1 MVQKDIFTV
10 IQAKVGCDRR
20 TELPY
25 HKREI
30 WQEIKK
36 LPLAAYPLNQLEE
49 FSHFVFDVDY
59 AVLVGI
65 LSELKGRDLSLC
77 MK

>member
-1 MVQKDIFTV
+1 MVQKDIFTEM
-10 IQAKVGCDRR
+10 QAKIGCDRR

-25 HKREI
+25 YKREI

-36 LPLAAYPLNQLEE
+36 LLLAAYPLNQLEE

-59 AVLVGI
+59 PVLVGI

>member
-1 MVQKDIFTV
+1 MVQKDIFTEM
-10 IQAKVGCDRR
+10 QAKIGCDRR

-30 WQEIKK
+30 LQEIKK
-36 LPLAAYPLNQLEE
+36 QPLAAYPLHQLEE

-59 AVLVGI
+59 PVLVGI

>member
-1 MVQKDIFTV
+1 MVQKDIFTE
-10 IQAKVGCDRR
+10 IQAKIGCDRR

-36 LPLAAYPLNQLEE
+36 LSLAAYPLNQLEE

-59 AVLVGI
+59 PVLVGI
-65 LSELKGRDLSLC
+65 LTELKGRDLSLC

>member
-10 IQAKVGCDRR
+10 IQAKIGCDRR
-20 TELPY
+20 IELPY

-36 LPLAAYPLNQLEE
+36 LPLSCLSAEPIRRIFPLC
-49 FSHFVFDVDY
+49 
-59 AVLVGI
+59 I
-65 LSELKGRDLSLC
+65 
-77 MK
+77 

>member
-1 MVQKDIFTV
+1 MNKDIFKDM
-10 IQAKVGCDRR
+10 ISCVGCANIS
-20 TELPY
+20 ELPY

-49 FSHFVFDVDY
+49 FSHFAFDVDY

>member
-1 MVQKDIFTV
+1 MVQKDIFTEV
-10 IQAKVGCDRR
+10 QAKIGCDRR

-36 LPLAAYPLNQLEE
+36 LPLAAYPPNQLEE

-59 AVLVGI
+59 AVLAGI
-65 LSELKGRDLSLC
+65 LSELKGCDLSLC

>member
-1 MVQKDIFTV
+1 MVQKDIFTE
-10 IQAKVGCDRR
+10 IQEKIECNRR

-59 AVLVGI
+59 AVLVGT
-65 LSELKGRDLSLC
+65 LTELKGRDLSLC

>member
-1 MVQKDIFTV
+1 MVQKDIFTE
-10 IQAKVGCDRR
+10 IQAKIGCNRR

-36 LPLAAYPLNQLEE
+36 LLFAAYLLNQLEE
-49 FSHFVFDVDY
+49 FFHSVFDVDY

-65 LSELKGRDLSLC
+65 LTELKGRDLSLC

>member
-1 MVQKDIFTV
+1 MVQKDIFTE
-10 IQAKVGCDRR
+10 IQAKIGCNRR
-20 TELPY
+20 TKLPY

-49 FSHFVFDVDY
+49 FFHSVFDVDY

-65 LSELKGRDLSLC
+65 LTELKGRDLSLC